1 MLTQEIRSR
10 YLVDELQLGNTL
22 NNAVHS
28 GFKAQ
33 FDLLIS
39 MLSSDIQDAPWVTDP
54 ADAAERR
61 EDLRRKF
68 ELGNPVRLQSDD
80 ADLARA
86 DVLGEQFRA
95 GGLKAV
101 HLQECLNPEPLTLK
115 HNEIPDEVLNLLS
128 PLKQEKYR
136 YENEVGNI
144 ARVAYSMTPEEVLDN
159 VVGARELKDHF
170 SVAA

>member
-54 ADAAERR
+54 ADAAEQR

-86 DVLGEQFRA
+86 DELGEQFRA

-101 HLQECLNPEPLTLK
+101 HLFKPSVTSQTGKIPLRK
-115 HNEIPDEVLNLLS
+115 
-128 PLKQEKYR
+128 
-136 YENEVGNI
+136 
-144 ARVAYSMTPEEVLDN
+144 
-159 VVGARELKDHF
+159 
-170 SVAA
+170 

>member
-1 MLTQEIRSR
+1 MRFTAGSR
-10 YLVDELQLGNTL
+10 L
-22 NNAVHS
+22 S
-28 GFKAQ
+28 
-33 FDLLIS
+33 LIF
-39 MLSSDIQDAPWVTDP
+39 LFPCFLRIF
-54 ADAAERR
+54 R

-86 DVLGEQFRA
+86 DELGEQFRA